1 MRINN
6 GEIIFNELPLT
17 EAFIPTR
24 ILHRE
29 GQLRELERCLKP
41 ALKKRSIENVFLV
54 GPSGTGK
61 TTLAKW
67 ILESYFKEIS
77 AYVNCWKYR
86 STHEVL
92 KEILLNFQ
100 VPVHGREPTGELIKL
115 LEKLIQKKKIIVCL
129 DEVDQL
135 NSFDILYI
143 LARNGVGLVLAS
155 TRYHALID
163 LPSRIKSSLALTEI
177 EFPAYKPDELFDILK
192 DRVEFSFKPGTISK
206 ELIKIAAIAAEGDA
220 RVGLEILRRAGKKA
234 EDKGLDRVTIEEI
247 KEAIKE
253 AKKTKVSFIIS
264 RLNEH
269 QRVIYEILTEKK
281 RMSSGELYREYC
293 KRVSKPVVDRTY
305 RNYMKEMVE
314 LGLVRVLGFGRWRI
328 YEIIH

>member
-29 GQLRELERCLKP
+29 SQLRELERCLKP

-61 TTLAKW
+61 TTLVKW

-135 NSFDILYI
+135 NNFDILYI
-143 LARNGVGLVLAS
+143 LARNGVGLILAS

-192 DRVEFSFKPGTISK
+192 DRVEFSFRPGTISK

-234 EDKGLDRVTIEEI
+234 EDKGLDKVTIEEV

-269 QRVIYEILTEKK
+269 QRVIYEILAEKK
-281 RMSSGELYREYC
+281 RMPSGELYREYC
-293 KRVSKPVVDRTY
+293 KRVSKPIVDRTY
-305 RNYMKEMVE
+305 RNYMKKLVG
-314 LGLVRVLGFGRWRI
+314 LGLIKVEGSGKWRK
-328 YEIIH
+328 YEVVS